1 MTTAKTAAEHGSA
14 EAATLERMNRPLRE
28 VDPEIA
34 EIIEL
39 EARRQAIGLELIPSE
54 NLVSEAVMEAAGS
67 VLTNKYAE
75 GYPGKRYYGGC
86 EFVDRAEQLAIDRA
100 KQLFGAEHANVQA
113 HSGTQANISVY
124 MTALQPGDT
133 VLGMNLAHGG
143 HLTHGHPLNFS
154 GKTYT
159 FIAYGVRKDSETI
172 DYDEIERLAAEHK
185 PKMIVAG
192 ASAYSRIIDFER
204 MARIAAS
211 AGAVF
216 FVDMA
221 HIAGLV
227 AAGVHPSPVPH
238 ADFVSTTTHK
248 TLRGPRAGL
257 VLCRQKWAKE
267 LDRIT
272 FPGTQGGP
280 LMHTIA
286 AKAVCLK
293 EAMQPEFREYQR
305 QVVANAKGL
314 AAGMARRGFRIVS
327 GGTDNHLFLV
337 DLHSRGLTGKDAQAS
352 LDRATITVNKNA
364 IPFDPT
370 PPMTA
375 GGIRLGSPAVTTR
388 GMREPEMEQIAGWI
402 CDVLAR
408 VGDAATEQRVR
419 GEVAELTSH
428 YPLYVRRWRAA
439 ALQA

>member
-1 MTTAKTAAEHGSA
+1 MTTAKSTAEHGSA
-14 EAATLERMNRPLRE
+14 DRATLERMNRPLRE

-34 EIIEL
+34 EILEF
-39 EARRQAIGLELIPSE
+39 EARRQATGLELIPSE

-100 KQLFGAEHANVQA
+100 KQLFSAEHANVQA

-124 MTALQPGDT
+124 MAALQPGDP

-154 GKTYT
+154 GKTYK
-159 FIAYGVRKDSETI
+159 FIAYGVRKDTETI
-172 DYDEIERLAAEHK
+172 DYEEIERLAAEHK

-257 VLCRQKWAKE
+257 VLCKQKWAKE

-293 EAMQPEFREYQR
+293 EAMQPEFHEYQK
-305 QVVANAKGL
+305 QVVANAKAL

-337 DLHSRGLTGKDAQAS
+337 DLYSRGLTGKDAQAS

-419 GEVAELTSH
+419 GEVAELTAQ